1 MTIIHPVFYFEGLM
15 VVTGSLIMNMRNTAP
30 SLVEETGSTEFWL
43 LDGVPSGKVCVKLQ
57 DKCVVDSSNFLLVS
71 LRQDNNV

>member
-15 VVTGSLIMNMRNTAP
+15 VVTGSLIMRNTAR